1 MMRGSRTVSTDLFLN
16 RVKRL
21 FRFAF
26 ARDDTESPVRNFLP
40 ARVPFVRPGEKNRSG
55 QAAFYHAVDVPA
67 EHLRLLLLRMPDR
80 VHTEFAEDKRML
92 AGEILQSR

>member
-1 MMRGSRTVSTDLFLN
+1 MRRSRIVSSELFLN

-26 ARDDTESPVRNFLP
+26 ARDNAESPVSNFLP
-40 ARVPFVRPGEKNRSG
+40 AREPFVRPSEKNRSG

-80 VHTEFAEDKRML
+80 VHTEFTENKGMAG
-92 AGEILQSR
+92 GEILQSR

>member
-1 MMRGSRTVSTDLFLN
+1 MRRSRIVSGELFLN

-26 ARDDTESPVRNFLP
+26 ARDNAKSPVSNFLP
-40 ARVPFVRPGEKNRSG
+40 AREPFVRPGEKNRSG
-55 QAAFYHAVDVPA
+55 QATFHHAVDVPA
-67 EHLRLLLLRMPDR
+67 QHLRLLPLRMPDR
-80 VHTEFAEDKRML
+80 VHTEFAEDKWML